1 MSDEFGAAADTALEH
16 AAADAAAGLASK
28 TGPVTDPNCLNCG
41 ALLAG
46 EFCHDCGQSA
56 LSIRRPFWSLVGESL
71 ETFFSIDGRI
81 ARTLPDLMLRPG
93 RMTRAYLDGK
103 RARFIPAFRLYV
115 LASLIFFVLMPL
127 ITGQVTVNF
136 NGSPSM
142 EEARA
147 EVEKSFAEGEITE
160 AEYQQALKVLEDVD
174 AAWKSGIPGLVPEPP
189 AAPGEAP
196 PADAEPTAEEEWA
209 GFVPQSAIDAARE
222 AGEAGNEEAAEFAD
236 VMEDPARLARQT
248 QEWIPR
254 LMFVLLPVYALLL
267 ALTYLWRR
275 QFLFFDHL
283 IVSLHFHS
291 ALFFA
296 MSVGFLVSLLIGA
309 GWVMLA
315 LLIYSN
321 WYLYRLHRVVY
332 GRSGYSSVLR
342 TITLDV
348 IYLFVLLS
356 GLLTAVILGALSL

>member
-1 MSDEFGAAADTALEH
+1 MSDEFGAAADTAIEQ
-16 AAADAAAGLASK
+16 AAADAAASLCSK
-28 TGPVTDPNCLNCG
+28 TGPVTEPNCLNCG

-56 LSIRRPFWSLVGESL
+56 RSIRRPFWSLVGETL

-81 ARTLPDLMLRPG
+81 AGTLPDLMLRPG

-115 LASLIFFVLMPL
+115 LASLIFFVVMPL
-127 ITGQVTVNF
+127 ITGQATVSF
-136 NGSPSM
+136 NNSPSM

-147 EVEKSFAEGEITE
+147 EVETSFEAGEITE

-174 AAWKSGIPGLVPEPP
+174 AAWKGAIPGLVPEPP

-196 PADAEPTAEEEWA
+196 LAEAEPAPEKEWA
-209 GFVPQSAIDAARE
+209 GFVPKSAIEAARD
-222 AGEAGNEEAAEFAD
+222 AGEAGNEDAARFAD

-283 IVSLHFHS
+283 VVSLHFHS

-296 MSVGFLVSLLIGA
+296 MSAGFLVSLLIGA
-309 GWVMLA
+309 GWVTLA
-315 LLIYSN
+315 LLVYSN

-332 GRSGYSSVLR
+332 GRSGHSSVLR

-348 IYLFVLLS
+348 VYLFVLLS

>member
-1 MSDEFGAAADTALEH
+1 MSDEFGAAADTAIEH
-16 AAADAAAGLASK
+16 AAADAAAGLSGK
-28 TGPVTDPNCLNCG
+28 TGPVIDPNCLNCG

-46 EFCHDCGQSA
+46 EFCHECGQSA
-56 LSIRRPFWSLVGESL
+56 QSIRRPFWSLVGESL

-81 ARTLPDLMLRPG
+81 ARTLPDLMLHPG

-127 ITGQVTVNF
+127 ITGQGSVSF
-136 NGSPSM
+136 NNSPSM

-147 EVEKSFAEGEITE
+147 EVEKSFEEGEITE
-160 AEYQQALKVLEDVD
+160 AEYQQALKVLEDVN
-174 AAWKSGIPGLVPEPP
+174 AAWKGGIPGLVPDPP
-189 AAPGEAP
+189 VAPGEAP
-196 PADAEPTAEEEWA
+196 PAEAEPAPEEEWA

-309 GWVMLA
+309 GWVTLA
-315 LLIYSN
+315 LLVYSN

-348 IYLFVLLS
+348 VYLFVLLS

>member
-16 AAADAAAGLASK
+16 AAADAAAGLAGK

-275 QFLFFDHL
+275 KFLFFDHL

>member
-1 MSDEFGAAADTALEH
+1 MSDEFGAAADAAIEH
-16 AAADAAAGLASK
+16 AAADATASLK
-28 TGPVTDPNCLNCG
+28 GKSGPVTDPNCLNCG
-41 ALLAG
+41 AVLAG

-56 LSIRRPFWSLVGESL
+56 HSIRRPFWSLLGESL

-81 ARTLPDLMLRPG
+81 ARTVPDLLLKPG
-93 RMTRAYLDGK
+93 RVTRAYLDGK

-127 ITGQVTVNF
+127 LTGQGFRVNLD
-136 NGSPSM
+136 GAPTM

-147 EVEKSFAEGEITE
+147 GIEREFAAGEITE
-160 AEYQQALKVLEDVD
+160 AERAEALAALDQLEQAWNDGL
-174 AAWKSGIPGLVPEPP
+174 PGLVPEPP
-189 AAPGEAP
+189 QTDPAREEADA
-196 PADAEPTAEEEWA
+196 PADGDWE
-209 GFVPQSAIDAARE
+209 GFIPKDALDAIRAS
-222 AGEAGNEEAAEFAD
+222 GEAGNSEASSFAD
-236 VMEDPARLARQT
+236 VMENPNRLAAQT

-254 LMFVLLPVYALLL
+254 MMFVMLPVYACLL

-296 MSVGFLVSLLIGA
+296 MSLGMLAALLIGY
-309 GWVMLA
+309 GWVALA
-315 LLIYSN
+315 LMIYSN

-332 GRSGYSSVLR
+332 QRSGYSSILR
-342 TITLDV
+342 TLTLDIV
-348 IYLFVLLS
+348 YFGMLMS
-356 GLLTAVILGALSL
+356 ALLTAVILGALSL

>member
-1 MSDEFGAAADTALEH
+1 MSDEFGAAADTAIEH
-16 AAADAAAGLASK
+16 AAADAAAGLAGK

-41 ALLAG
+41 AFLAG

-115 LASLIFFVLMPL
+115 FASLIFFVLMPL

-136 NGSPSM
+136 DGSPSM

-147 EVEKSFAEGEITE
+147 GVEKSFAEGEITE

-174 AAWKSGIPGLVPEPP
+174 AAWKGGIPGLVPEPP

-196 PADAEPTAEEEWA
+196 LADAEPTAEEEWA

-296 MSVGFLVSLLIGA
+296 MSVGFLVSLLIGP

-315 LLIYSN
+315 LLVYSN

-348 IYLFVLLS
+348 VYLFVLLS